1 MKVMKSVVSILIFL
15 TLLSSMGNVFAENGS
30 GIPLEDNSS
39 NDSVVVVP
47 IDPTLLFSGYLSVQF
62 VPTTAH
68 VNDTVQI
75 IITATNNGL
84 VDWCPL
90 TIYAPV
96 PDGLQ
101 FISFVVPGRNLQN
114 YNPST
119 GIWDVY
125 RMRHIERGQQ
135 KTAII
140 TAKVLPSAAG
150 KPIVATAQFRTLVL
164 EGYGV
169 HMEHSYAVS
178 RTRPDT
184 LTVIDDSSS
193 SIGNNT
199 NGTTTGNNTGNKTGN
214 KTDDSNGN
222 KTGNDND
229 LVNSLG
235 NALNGSV
242 LTNLNQANDN
252 TPIKNLQTGGGSGGG
267 KGEKLYEISKI
278 PPISS
283 NDLISYIIAVL
294 LIIGLIVTGYFYGI
308 KRDE

>member
-1 MKVMKSVVSILIFL
+1 MKVMKSFVYIVIFL
-15 TLLSSMGNVFAENGS
+15 MLLSSMGNVFAVNGS

-47 IDPTLLFSGYLSVQF
+47 IDPTLLFSGSLSVQII
-62 VPTTAH
+62 PTTAH

-75 IITATNNGL
+75 IITATNNGM

-96 PDGLQ
+96 PEGLQ
-101 FISFVVPGRNLQN
+101 FVSFVVPGRNLQN

-150 KPIVATAQFRTLVL
+150 KPIIATAQFQTLVL

-178 RTRPDT
+178 RARPDT
-184 LTVIDDSSS
+184 LTVVEDS
-193 SIGNNT
+193 GNGGNT
-199 NGTTTGNNTGNKTGN
+199 TGNTTGNGTGNKTGDKTGDVNGNNTGNG
-214 KTDDSNGN
+214 S
-222 KTGNDND
+222 D
-229 LVNSLG
+229 LVNSIG
-235 NALNGSV
+235 NSLNGNI

-283 NDLISYIIAVL
+283 NDLVSYIIAVL

-308 KRDE
+308 KRYE

>member
-1 MKVMKSVVSILIFL
+1 MKSVISILIFL
-15 TLLSSMGNVFAENGS
+15 MLLSSMGNVFAANGS
-30 GIPLEDNSS
+30 GIPLDDNSS

-47 IDPTLLFSGYLSVQF
+47 INPTLLFSGYLTVQV

-75 IITATNNGL
+75 IVTATNNGL

-96 PDGLQ
+96 PEGLQ

-125 RMRHIERGQQ
+125 RMKHIERGQQ

-169 HMEHSYAVS
+169 HMENSYAVS
-178 RTRPDT
+178 KARPDT
-184 LTVIDDSSS
+184 LTVIDDS
-193 SIGNNT
+193 GNGGN
-199 NGTTTGNNTGNKTGN
+199 TTGNNTGNDTGN
-214 KTDDSNGN
+214 TTGN
-222 KTGNDND
+222 KTGNANGNNTGNGND
-229 LVNSLG
+229 LVNSIG
-235 NALNGSV
+235 NALNGDV
-242 LTNLNQANDN
+242 LTNLNQGKDN
-252 TPIKNLQTGGGSGGG
+252 IPIKSLQTGGGSGGG

-278 PPISS
+278 PPVSS